1 MEFSIIVPAFN
12 EEDYLGTTLHAV
24 QAASMELSAHS
35 EDVDVELIVVDNNS
49 GDATAA
55 IVRDKGAQVVHE
67 PVQGIARARN
77 TGARHAGGDVL
88 IFVDADVLMTPELLR
103 VIHTALDDPDCIGG
117 GVDVDYRARRLFVG
131 LYSLAWRL
139 LGRLTGMV
147 QGATQFCRKSA
158 FDQVGGYDE
167 NVWMGEDVDFY
178 WTLRKL
184 TKRTRSTIRFI
195 RNPPVCPS
203 TRRFDKWPLWK
214 TLLWTNPLFI
224 SLFRRRK
231 PMWRSWYS
239 HPVRYVSCYRV
250 SFVIPDTMAKPCLL
264 SAYQY
269 NPS

>member
-1 MEFSIIVPAFN
+1 
-12 EEDYLGTTLHAV
+12 
-24 QAASMELSAHS
+24 
-35 EDVDVELIVVDNNS
+35 
-49 GDATAA
+49 
-55 IVRDKGAQVVHE
+55 
-67 PVQGIARARN
+67 
-77 TGARHAGGDVL
+77 
-88 IFVDADVLMTPELLR
+88 
-103 VIHTALDDPDCIGG
+103 
-117 GVDVDYRARRLFVG
+117 
-131 LYSLAWRL
+131 
-139 LGRLTGMV
+139 MV

-239 HPVRYVSCYRV
+239 HPVR
-250 SFVIPDTMAKPCLL
+250 
-264 SAYQY
+264 
-269 NPS
+269 